1 MKINRIH
8 KRALAYFVFLLF
20 VFLVGCDKLPF
31 LSGIFPTQS
40 TKQGPPSEAPPLI
53 QGTLLAKVD
62 NWVLTLEDF
71 NRKVQGLESLPADST
86 TGQRIKIETF
96 EDKKRLLEE
105 LISQQLLV
113 QDAKLR
119 GLDRKKEFIDAIEEI
134 KRGQLTA
141 EMQNLLTE
149 DVKVESKEIE
159 DVYNQYRESFREP
172 AQWHIRE
179 IVVSTMDQAN
189 QVLIGALQGTD
200 FASLATQYSKSAS
213 ASKGGDLGFI
223 SQVKF
228 PQLEAALSSLE
239 PGQVSSVIKG
249 PDGFYIVKLV
259 EKKGG
264 KEKSLSEV
272 WDDIKGLLTIQKRLI
287 KIQDYIVKLK
297 QNAKIEIRE
306 DILR

>member
-1 MKINRIH
+1 M
-8 KRALAYFVFLLF
+8 
-20 VFLVGCDKLPF
+20 
-31 LSGIFPTQS
+31 
-40 TKQGPPSEAPPLI
+40 

-71 NRKVQGLESLPADST
+71 NRKLEILKDLPADPN
-86 TGQRIKIETF
+86 TGQKIKIETF
-96 EDKKRLLEE
+96 DDKKALLEE
-105 LISQQLLV
+105 LIRQQLLV

-119 GLDRKKEFIDAIEEI
+119 GLDRKKEFIAAIEEV
-134 KRGQLTA
+134 KRGQLAA
-141 EMQNLLTE
+141 EEMNLLTE

-159 DVYNQYRESFREP
+159 DAYNQYRGSFTDP
-172 AQWHIRE
+172 VQWHIRE

-189 QVLIGALQGTD
+189 QVLIEALRGTD

-223 SQVKF
+223 SQAKF
-228 PQLEAALSSLE
+228 PQLESALASLE
-239 PGQVSSVIKG
+239 AGQVSSAIKG
-249 PDGFYIVKLV
+249 PDGFYIVKLI

-272 WDDIKGLLTIQKRLI
+272 WDQIKEFLTAQKKFNKL
-287 KIQDYIVKLK
+287 QEYLSKLK

-306 DILR
+306 DLLR